1 MVDVNIVAFDE
12 VNKESIRLV
21 REQVFIQEQ
30 HIDPEIEFDGLDTQA
45 VHVLVVDGEQPLGT
59 GRILVNGHIGR
70 IAIMQAARGQG
81 LGVKVVRALV
91 EYAKQQGYPKVD
103 LGAQTHAVDF
113 YRKLGFTPYGDEFME
128 ANIPHQ
134 AMVMLLDHP

>member
-1 MVDVNIVAFDE
+1 MVDVKIVAFDDA
-12 VNKESIRLV
+12 NKESIRLV
-21 REQVFIQEQ
+21 REQVFIKEQ
-30 HIDPEIEFDGLDTQA
+30 QIDPEIEFDGLDTQA

-59 GRILVNGHIGR
+59 GRILADGHIGR
-70 IAIMQAARGQG
+70 IAIMKAARGQG
-81 LGVKVVRALV
+81 LGVKVVQALV
-91 EYAKQQGYPKVD
+91 NYAKQQGYPRVD

-134 AMVMLLDHP
+134 SMEMLFS

>member
-59 GRILVNGHIGR
+59 GRILANGHIGR

-91 EYAKQQGYPKVD
+91 EYAKQQGYPTVD

-113 YRKLGFTPYGDEFME
+113 YRKLGFTTYGDEFME

>member
-12 VNKESIRLV
+12 ANKESIRLV

-59 GRILVNGHIGR
+59 GRILANGHIGR

-113 YRKLGFTPYGDEFME
+113 YRKLGFRLYGDEFME

-134 AMVMLLDHP
+134 AMVMLLEHP

>member
-59 GRILVNGHIGR
+59 GRILANGHIGR

-134 AMVMLLDHP
+134 AMVMLLEHP

>member
-59 GRILVNGHIGR
+59 GRILANGHIGR

-113 YRKLGFTPYGDEFME
+113 YGKLGFTLYGDEFME

-134 AMVMLLDHP
+134 AMVMLLEHP

>member
-12 VNKESIRLV
+12 SNKESIRLV

-59 GRILVNGHIGR
+59 GRILANGHIGR

-113 YRKLGFTPYGDEFME
+113 YCKLGFTLYGDEFME

-134 AMVMLLDHP
+134 AMVMLLEHP

>member
-45 VHVLVVDGEQPLGT
+45 GHVLVVDGEQPLGT
-59 GRILVNGHIGR
+59 GRILANGHIGR

-91 EYAKQQGYPKVD
+91 EYAKQQGYPTVD

>member
-59 GRILVNGHIGR
+59 GRILANGHIGR

-91 EYAKQQGYPKVD
+91 EYAKQQGYPTVD

>member
-1 MVDVNIVAFDE
+1 MVDIKIVAFDGA
-12 VNKESIRLV
+12 NKESIRLV
-21 REQVFIQEQ
+21 REQVFIKEQ
-30 HIDPEIEFDGLDTQA
+30 QIDPEIEFDGLDTQA

-59 GRILVNGHIGR
+59 GRILADGHIGR
-70 IAIMQAARGQG
+70 IAIMKAARGQG
-81 LGVKVVRALV
+81 LGVKVVQALV
-91 EYAKQQGYPKVD
+91 EYAKQQGYPRVD

-134 AMVMLLDHP
+134 AMEMLFS

>member
-12 VNKESIRLV
+12 ANKESIRLV

-30 HIDPEIEFDGLDTQA
+30 QIDPEIEFDGLDTQA

-59 GRILVNGHIGR
+59 GRILANGHIGR
-70 IAIMQAARGQG
+70 IAIIQVARGQG

-134 AMVMLLDHP
+134 AMEMLLVHP